1 MNRPDINLAQ
11 PAVQLGLYS
20 LIGLGLLAL
29 IHAATGERIAAN
41 QRAELLQSLEAL
53 VPKARFDNDVLADVI
68 SIRDE
73 RLGTNEPVTVYRARR
88 EGQPVAAILTAV
100 APDGYN
106 GGITLLVALR
116 PDGVLA
122 GVRVLEHHET
132 PGLGD
137 LIDASKSGW
146 IRRFEGSSL
155 LNPAAPRWRVKRDG
169 GDFDQFTGATITPRA
184 VVGAIYKALLVFK
197 DRGDELFRV
206 TGPGTQSILQP

>member
-1 MNRPDINLAQ
+1 MNRPTLDLAH
-11 PAVQLGLYS
+11 PAIQLGLFS

-29 IHAATGERIAAN
+29 IHAATAERIAAN
-41 QRAELLQSLEAL
+41 QRAEVLQSLEAL
-53 VPKARFDNDVLADVI
+53 VPGTSVDNDVLADTM

-88 EGQPVAAILTAV
+88 EGRPVAAILTAV
-100 APDGYN
+100 APDGYT
-106 GGITLLVALR
+106 GGITLLVAIR

-137 LIDASKSGW
+137 LIEASKSGW
-146 IRRFEGSSL
+146 IKRFEGRSL
-155 LNPAAPRWRVKRDG
+155 LHPAAPRWRVKRDG

-184 VVGAIYKALLVFK
+184 VVGAVYKALLVFQ
-197 DRGDELFRV
+197 DRRDDFFRISPA
-206 TGPGTQSILQP
+206 GFQPTPSP